1 MTLFRN
7 QKKRHKPKIVTRVTK
22 ICHTARAARRK
33 NAKSAVSVIFL
44 CTTTLRFWQILGI
57 WANSR
62 PSTVYD
68 LLQLCHKNDI
78 SRFVTC
84 VTKND
89 TSRCVTCVTK
99 TTQVAVW
106 HVHTH
111 SFARSARNVFR
122 PMSQLWHFFDMSQKR
137 HKSFLNS
144 VTRIINF
151 PKFCDAIQSQN
162 YWH

>member
-33 NAKSAVSVIFL
+33 NAKSAVSAIFL
-44 CTTTLRFWQILGI
+44 CTPTLRFWQILGI

-89 TSRCVTCVTK
+89 ISRCVTCAYTLLRAQRVIFFGIC
-99 TTQVAVW
+99 
-106 HVHTH
+106 HICDI
-111 SFARSARNVFR
+111 
-122 PMSQLWHFFDMSQKR
+122 FFDMSQKR

-151 PKFCDAIQSQN
+151 PTFCDAIQSQN